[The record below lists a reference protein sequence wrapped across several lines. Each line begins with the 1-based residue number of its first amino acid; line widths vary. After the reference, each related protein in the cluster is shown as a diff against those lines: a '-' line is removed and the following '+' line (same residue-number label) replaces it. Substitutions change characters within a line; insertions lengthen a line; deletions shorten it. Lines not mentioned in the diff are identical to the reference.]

1 MQVPAR
7 TLKDAFNACDPV
19 QPLAAGDQRYV
30 DLSPGRGDEGGAV
43 SQCLRRIVWSAN
55 PLAQLFAGHRGCG
68 KSTELRRLQRDL
80 EQAGYSVV
88 YIEAE
93 TDIDLEDTQPTDIL
107 LALIRSLDLALR
119 AKDLAVDAK
128 LLDDFLL
135 WFAEIVLEKSDI
147 REIQAEV
154 RTEAEVKG
162 GVPLFAKLLARFSGW
177 VKTGTESKK
186 SLRQR
191 LDPQISQLLQRTRN
205 FTQGARLAAQKKG
218 AKDLVLIVDSLDRV
232 ALKELDDGRS
242 SHEVIFIERGE
253 LLKGLGC
260 HTVYTVPI
268 SLLFSPRLPNL
279 SAIFPDRHV
288 VPMVKIASLRTREP
302 WAEGRALVLELLAH
316 RLDLEVIFEP
326 GAAEMLVEASGGHP
340 RHLITLARYAFD
352 FTEDLPVTKLAA
364 ERASQRLVNDYGR
377 AIPEHHWEL
386 LARVWTDQVV
396 KNDSDHQQMLFN
408 LSVLEYQNEERWCD
422 VHPAVLELPQ
432 FQKAR
437 TALERQS

>member
-19 QPLAAGDQRYV
+19 QPLPAGDGRYV

-43 SQCLRRIVWSAN
+43 NQCLRRIVWSAD
-55 PLAQLFAGHRGCG
+55 PLVQLFAGHRGCG

-80 EQAGYSVV
+80 ERQDYAVV

-93 TDIDLEDTQPTDIL
+93 TDIDLEDTRPTDIL
-107 LALIRSLDLALR
+107 LALVRSLDLALR
-119 AKDLAVDAK
+119 DKDLAVDAK

-135 WFAEIVLEKSDI
+135 WFGEVVLEKSEV
-147 REIQAEV
+147 REIMAEV
-154 RTEAEVKG
+154 HTEAEVKG

-186 SLRQR
+186 NLRQK

-205 FTQGARLAAQKKG
+205 FTQAARLAAKNKG

-242 SHEVIFIERGE
+242 THEVIFIERGE

-288 VPMVKIASLRTREP
+288 VPMVKIANRRTREP
-302 WAEGRALVLELLAH
+302 WAEGHALVLELLAH
-316 RLDLEVIFEP
+316 RLDLGVIFEP
-326 GAAEMLVEASGGHP
+326 GAAEKLVDASGGHP

-352 FTEDLPVTKLAA
+352 FTEELPVTNLAA
-364 ERASQRLVNDYGR
+364 ERAAQRLVNDYGR
-377 AIPEHHWEL
+377 AIPEHHWDL
-386 LARVWTDQVV
+386 LARVWADQAV

-437 TALERQS
+437 SALEREA